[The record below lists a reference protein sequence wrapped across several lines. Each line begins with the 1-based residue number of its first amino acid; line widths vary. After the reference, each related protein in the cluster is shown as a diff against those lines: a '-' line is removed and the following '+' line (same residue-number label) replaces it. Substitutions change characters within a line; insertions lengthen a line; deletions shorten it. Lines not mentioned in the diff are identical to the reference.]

1 MDILGRKYWAGATW
15 RTATLAG
22 AMGTV
27 SLALLFLTVPRLFY
41 EYLMLPLVKD
51 AYILPQWRYRIF
63 DAVLVAWCIDG
74 LVGAILLFRSNV
86 LRPNLRP
93 WARRT
98 TYFYLARFVV
108 LVAGVGLGIWLRSRG
123 I

>member
-1 MDILGRKYWAGATW
+1 
-15 RTATLAG
+15 
-22 AMGTV
+22 MGTV
-27 SLALLFLTVPRLFY
+27 SLALLFLTVPRLFF
-41 EYLMLPLVKD
+41 EYLVLPLAKD

-74 LVGAILLFRSNV
+74 LVGAVLLFRSSD
-86 LRPNLRP
+86 LRPNLRL

-98 TYFYLARFVV
+98 TYFYLVGFLV
-108 LVAGVGLGIWLRSRG
+108 LVAGVGLGIWLRSHG